1 MNRFVRR
8 RVVRA
13 ATPVAFAAVLVLA
26 GCSDDGNG
34 DTDTDSGAYDHGT
47 THTSDETR
55 TTEAASPPPAGAA
68 GAALAVA
75 GSELGDIIVDGSG
88 MTVYVFDQDTPGSGT
103 SACTGPCLDEWPPV
117 LTDTTTPQVEGVGGE
132 IGTIPAPD
140 GRQQITV
147 NGWPIYFYVD
157 DTAPGE
163 VDGQGEGGVW
173 WVLDPAGQKVTT
185 QN

>member
-1 MNRFVRR
+1 M
-8 RVVRA
+8 RA